1 MIATTLLHPTTLS
14 TDQATQMTQ
23 ISPREAC
30 AAWARGAVVAD
41 LRTERERRTEG
52 VLPGAIALDDL
63 GAWIGRLE
71 LILVCRDGSRAAGI
85 ALDLRK
91 LWEAPIMVVTGGYAA
106 WRRAVW
112 RDWGELLMFEPA
124 TDIGRFFR
132 LLR

>member
-1 MIATTLLHPTTLS
+1 MIDTTLLHPAPLDTDRATDLS
-14 TDQATQMTQ
+14 T

-41 LRTERERRTEG
+41 LRTEHERRTEG
-52 VLPGAIALDDL
+52 TLPGAVVLDDL

-85 ALDLRK
+85 AFDLQP
-91 LWEAPIMVVTGGYAA
+91 LWRAPIMVVTGGYAA
-106 WRRAVW
+106 WRRDVW
-112 RDWGELLMFEPA
+112 RDWSELLMFEPA
-124 TDIGRFFR
+124 TDISRLFR